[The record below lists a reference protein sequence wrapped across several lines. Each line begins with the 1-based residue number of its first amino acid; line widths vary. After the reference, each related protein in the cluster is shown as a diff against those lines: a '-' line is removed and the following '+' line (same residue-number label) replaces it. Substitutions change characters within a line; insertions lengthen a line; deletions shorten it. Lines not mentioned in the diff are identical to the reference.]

1 MVAIY
6 FTLGKGSHVVKTLL
20 VVDDYED
27 LRKLV
32 AFFLRPW
39 LCSSRSPNC
48 SDGHPRCD
56 EGNPNLILLDLR
68 LADMNGIEVARQLQ
82 NSGNNTHPRHCLD
95 CGLSSP
101 SRIARPCSDQAYST
115 VFQKPVSLR
124 ELEAT
129 VARCLYP
136 YRMIPK
142 EHLGRRRPADKFFRE
157 RLRTAIPNF
166 APLIQKRPF
175 CDILTTPAPFTK
187 RAPKLS
193 HA

>member
-1 MVAIY
+1 MESKSPASCKIPEITRIPVTAWTADYRAPAESRDLAPIRLIRLY
-6 FTLGKGSHVVKTLL
+6 FKN
-20 VVDDYED
+20 
-27 LRKLV
+27 R
-32 AFFLRPW
+32 
-39 LCSSRSPNC
+39 
-48 SDGHPRCD
+48 
-56 EGNPNLILLDLR
+56 
-68 LADMNGIEVARQLQ
+68 
-82 NSGNNTHPRHCLD
+82 
-95 CGLSSP
+95 
-101 SRIARPCSDQAYST
+101 
-115 VFQKPVSLR
+115 VSLR

>member
-1 MVAIY
+1 MSSKHFLLLTITKTCANWWHFSSARGYAVLEAPTARMAIH
-6 FTLGKGSHVVKTLL
+6 G
-20 VVDDYED
+20 
-27 LRKLV
+27 
-32 AFFLRPW
+32 AI
-39 LCSSRSPNC
+39 
-48 SDGHPRCD
+48 

-187 RAPKLS
+187 RAQSCPKLS

>member
-1 MVAIY
+1 MSSKHFLLLTI
-6 FTLGKGSHVVKTLL
+6 TKTCAN
-20 VVDDYED
+20 
-27 LRKLV
+27 RWH
-32 AFFLRPW
+32 FSSRPW

-48 SDGHPRCD
+48 SDGLPRCD

-136 YRMIPK
+136 YGMIPK
-142 EHLGRRRPADKFFRE
+142 EHLGRRRPADKCFRQH
-157 RLRTAIPNF
+157 LLNCNTQLCTFNT
-166 APLIQKRPF
+166 KKT
-175 CDILTTPAPFTK
+175 IL
-187 RAPKLS
+187 
-193 HA
+193 